1 MINSIP
7 LQFIFSQ
14 GLYGTIVNQA
24 FPSYHRCDYLKLRLQ
39 FIKQFKHI
47 YNNKRLKIILKN
59 RENKF
64 VQPLGVV
71 KTVLGMELG
80 LNMSELGWLDVAA
93 ILPYAVVQIGQLV
106 TLSQTITVV
115 YLIFRNI

>member
-1 MINSIP
+1 M
-7 LQFIFSQ
+7 
-14 GLYGTIVNQA
+14 
-24 FPSYHRCDYLKLRLQ
+24 
-39 FIKQFKHI
+39 
-47 YNNKRLKIILKN
+47 
-59 RENKF
+59 
-64 VQPLGVV
+64 V

-106 TLSQTITVV
+106 TWSQTNTVV